1 MAGEE
6 RHQDQ
11 QHRDD
16 SDGEHEGTEPD
27 EQLPGPAL
35 LGLGVAGHA
44 PSLRGQAAS
53 EPARG
58 CASRRLA
65 FEPTSSETR
74 RITVPTGK
82 VKFYDKDKG
91 FGFVSRDDGGDV
103 FVPKTALPD
112 GIEELKA
119 GTRLEF
125 GVAAGKKGEQALAVR
140 ILDAPPSLA
149 TARRPAEDLQ
159 VMVEDTIK
167 LIELKV
173 QPSLRRGKHPD
184 RETGK
189 KVAQILR
196 AIATE
201 LES

>member
-1 MAGEE
+1 M
-6 RHQDQ
+6 
-11 QHRDD
+11 
-16 SDGEHEGTEPD
+16 
-27 EQLPGPAL
+27 
-35 LGLGVAGHA
+35 
-44 PSLRGQAAS
+44 
-53 EPARG
+53 
-58 CASRRLA
+58 
-65 FEPTSSETR
+65 
-74 RITVPTGK
+74 PTGK

-103 FVPKTALPD
+103 FVPKAALPV
-112 GIEELKA
+112 GVEELKA

-125 GVAAGKKGEQALAVR
+125 GVAAGKRGEQALSVR

-149 TARRPAEDLQ
+149 TARRPAEELQ

-173 QPSLRRGKHPD
+173 QPALRRGKHPD
-184 RETGK
+184 RETGR